1 VLLPCAGIR
10 PSSFLTKEKPLKIR
24 ILESL
29 ASSAHGSHGPG
40 DVVDWKDSTEAKQ
53 LIASGAAEAVKS
65 GGKKKTETASKAE
78 EVETATAE

>member
-1 VLLPCAGIR
+1 
-10 PSSFLTKEKPLKIR
+10 LKIK

-40 DVVDWKDSTEAKQ
+40 DVVDWKDTAEAKQ
-53 LIASGAAEAVKS
+53 LIASGAAEAVK
-65 GGKKKTETASKAE
+65 GGKKKTETASKSE

>member
-1 VLLPCAGIR
+1 M
-10 PSSFLTKEKPLKIR
+10 KIK

-29 ASSAHGSHGPG
+29 ASSVHGSFAPG
-40 DVVDWKDSTEAKQ
+40 DVVDWKDSAEAKQ
-53 LIASGAAEAVKS
+53 LIASGAAEAVKG